1 MRTYTE
7 SAGGHLSGYVNM
19 SGITGKENSGW
30 IPDNSPAG
38 RVLRLCTPLR
48 SCHFLCSAHP
58 TAFYMLTSPLVLRF
72 GLPPSVS
79 CFGLAADCL
88 QSYYPISHAS
98 SMRRRRTWP
107 TCLYLVCIF
116 TCIVFPPSGHSTLP
130 IASLTWP
137 LSFSVYF
144 PSFSLLSDSLYFR
157 PATFPP
163 PALVS
168 DSRSIFR
175 HVLTLRCTVYRH
187 MYLAYSGLTFKSI
200 LLIVISHYD
209 ITRSP
214 C

>member
-1 MRTYTE
+1 MFV
-7 SAGGHLSGYVNM
+7 SFICAYVCFPFEIFAFT
-19 SGITGKENSGW
+19 SFLQYFDLRAE
-30 IPDNSPAG
+30 
-38 RVLRLCTPLR
+38 VL
-48 SCHFLCSAHP
+48 
-58 TAFYMLTSPLVLRF
+58 LRF

-79 CFGLAADCL
+79 CFGLSADCL
-88 QSYYPISHAS
+88 QLYYPISHES
-98 SMRRRRTWP
+98 PMRRRRTWP
-107 TCLYLVCIF
+107 TCLCLVCIF

-130 IASLTWP
+130 IVSLTWP

-144 PSFSLLSDSLYFR
+144 LSFSLLSDSLYFR

>member
-1 MRTYTE
+1 MNQTAGS
-7 SAGGHLSGYVNM
+7 SADTGLQRCLAH
-19 SGITGKENSGW
+19 TGK
-30 IPDNSPAG
+30 
-38 RVLRLCTPLR
+38 L
-48 SCHFLCSAHP
+48 
-58 TAFYMLTSPLVLRF
+58 LRF

-79 CFGLAADCL
+79 CFGLSADCL
-88 QSYYPISHAS
+88 QLYYPISHES
-98 SMRRRRTWP
+98 PMRRRRTWP
-107 TCLYLVCIF
+107 TCLYLVCLF

-163 PALVS
+163 SALVS

-175 HVLTLRCTVYRH
+175 HVLTLRYTVYRH

>member
-1 MRTYTE
+1 MFV
-7 SAGGHLSGYVNM
+7 SFICAYVCFPFEIFAFT
-19 SGITGKENSGW
+19 SFLQYFDLRAE
-30 IPDNSPAG
+30 
-38 RVLRLCTPLR
+38 VL
-48 SCHFLCSAHP
+48 
-58 TAFYMLTSPLVLRF
+58 LRF

-79 CFGLAADCL
+79 CFGLSADCL
-88 QSYYPISHAS
+88 QLYYPISHES
-98 SMRRRRTWP
+98 SMRRRRTWL
-107 TCLYLVCIF
+107 TCLYLVCLF
-116 TCIVFPPSGHSTLP
+116 TCKVFPPSGHSTLP

-175 HVLTLRCTVYRH
+175 HVLTLCCTVYRH

>member
-1 MRTYTE
+1 MFLP
-7 SAGGHLSGYVNM
+7 SKSLHS
-19 SGITGKENSGW
+19 
-30 IPDNSPAG
+30 
-38 RVLRLCTPLR
+38 LR
-48 SCHFLCSAHP
+48 SYSISILERRYCYDLAFPLLYRVSDSLLIASSYTIQSATKAPCDAEGHGLRVCTLFVYLLVWYSHLP
-58 TAFYMLTSPLVLRF
+58 ATPPSPLHPSP
-72 GLPPSVS
+72 GL
-79 CFGLAADCL
+79 
-88 QSYYPISHAS
+88 YP
-98 SMRRRRTWP
+98 
-107 TCLYLVCIF
+107 
-116 TCIVFPPSGHSTLP
+116 
-130 IASLTWP
+130 
-137 LSFSVYF
+137 FSVFF

>member
-1 MRTYTE
+1 MASSYSCLLDRIIVCFIYLCL
-7 SAGGHLSGYVNM
+7 HLFLPSK
-19 SGITGKENSGW
+19 SLHS
-30 IPDNSPAG
+30 
-38 RVLRLCTPLR
+38 
-48 SCHFLCSAHP
+48 LCSYSISILERRYCYDL
-58 TAFYMLTSPLVLRF
+58 AFPLLYR
-72 GLPPSVS
+72 VS
-79 CFGLAADCL
+79 DSLL
-88 QSYYPISHAS
+88 IAS
-98 SMRRRRTWP
+98 SHTIQSATKVPCDAEGHGLRVCT
-107 TCLYLVCIF
+107 LFVYL

-130 IASLTWP
+130 IVSLTWP

>member
-1 MRTYTE
+1 MQQSR
-7 SAGGHLSGYVNM
+7 AL
-19 SGITGKENSGW
+19 
-30 IPDNSPAG
+30 PAQAQI
-38 RVLRLCTPLR
+38 RQTRNLCH
-48 SCHFLCSAHP
+48 CCA
-58 TAFYMLTSPLVLRF
+58 VLRF

-79 CFGLAADCL
+79 CFGLSADCL

-130 IASLTWP
+130 IVSLTWP

>member
-1 MRTYTE
+1 MRGNLQEKRMIPISIVSRGEYGIE
-7 SAGGHLSGYVNM
+7 HL
-19 SGITGKENSGW
+19 
-30 IPDNSPAG
+30 
-38 RVLRLCTPLR
+38 
-48 SCHFLCSAHP
+48 
-58 TAFYMLTSPLVLRF
+58 LRF

-130 IASLTWP
+130 IVSLTWP

-163 PALVS
+163 PELS
-168 DSRSIFR
+168 WEWLSP
-175 HVLTLRCTVYRH
+175 LKPQKT
-187 MYLAYSGLTFKSI
+187 
-200 LLIVISHYD
+200 IS
-209 ITRSP
+209 TAPSP
-214 C
+214 

>member
-1 MRTYTE
+1 MKEGASPEVLKARE
-7 SAGGHLSGYVNM
+7 SR
-19 SGITGKENSGW
+19 GK
-30 IPDNSPAG
+30 PRVG
-38 RVLRLCTPLR
+38 RVRGSGPCRGVIERPGGSRHDTP
-48 SCHFLCSAHP
+48 
-58 TAFYMLTSPLVLRF
+58 SPLY
-72 GLPPSVS
+72 PSP
-79 CFGLAADCL
+79 G
-88 QSYYPISHAS
+88 
-98 SMRRRRTWP
+98 
-107 TCLYLVCIF
+107 
-116 TCIVFPPSGHSTLP
+116 
-130 IASLTWP
+130 P
-137 LSFSVYF
+137 LSFSIYF